1 LRESFEQEKAGMA
14 ENYREEMRAVQE
26 AQQAE
31 LEERAMR
38 LRKSES
44 DMAQR
49 EMELK
54 MHRLEVDK
62 ESAILT
68 QKIEFLRQEC
78 SDKEARL
85 NKLQEENS
93 YYVNIFEE
101 KDS

>member
-1 LRESFEQEKAGMA
+1 
-14 ENYREEMRAVQE
+14 
-26 AQQAE
+26 
-31 LEERAMR
+31 MR

-44 DMAQR
+44 DMAHR

-62 ESAILT
+62 EAAILT

-78 SDKEARL
+78 SEKEARL
-85 NKLQEENS
+85 AKLQEENS
-93 YYVNIFEE
+93 CYVNLFEE